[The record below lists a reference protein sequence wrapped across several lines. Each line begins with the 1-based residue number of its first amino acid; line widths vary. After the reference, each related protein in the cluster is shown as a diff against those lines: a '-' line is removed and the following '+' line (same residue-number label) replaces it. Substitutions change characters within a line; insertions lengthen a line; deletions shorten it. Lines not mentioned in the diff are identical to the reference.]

1 MPDLFQKSGALF
13 SECGKYRY
21 RLWRIWDDDRP
32 IMCWVAQNP
41 SVAND
46 VDNDPTVRKMMG
58 FAKRDGCGGIM
69 LANVMAAIATQE
81 RELMNMV
88 DPIGPANGEH
98 LQALRSVAICTKL
111 VVAWGNRFGPKKK
124 SIFRTAYCNAA
135 NICVGQGALCLGV
148 TKSGDPKHPL
158 FVPYE
163 TKLVP
168 WTPPG
173 Y

>member
-1 MPDLFQKSGALF
+1 MNPRQWSIRRSEDHGMPDLFQKSGALF

-88 DPIGPANGEH
+88 DSWSSPGAIGSVRKRN
-98 LQALRSVAICTKL
+98 RSSA
-111 VVAWGNRFGPKKK
+111 R
-124 SIFRTAYCNAA
+124 RTATPRTSA
-135 NICVGQGALCLGV
+135 
-148 TKSGDPKHPL
+148 SGKVHSA
-158 FVPYE
+158 
-163 TKLVP
+163 
-168 WTPPG
+168 
-173 Y
+173 